1 MSPFA
6 SRLRTVLLAAV
17 GSSTL
22 LHIDAVAARST
33 GVSGPSVVAGRA
45 TITSQTPDTTLITQ
59 STTKALINWH
69 AFSISQGST
78 VRFLQPSSSAIALN
92 RVIGSSPSA
101 IFGNLEANGQ
111 VWLVNPNGI
120 LFGRGSQINV
130 GALLA
135 TTSDIRDRDFLSG
148 AYSFGIASSNPD
160 AAVVNQGEIRA
171 GTGGSVVLSGSR
183 VANDGLIEADLG
195 HVVLAGAETFAVD
208 FTGDNLLRFAVT
220 APVQDTDSED
230 ALVSNAGKIA
240 APGGKVL
247 LTARAARD
255 VLDGVIN
262 SSGIIEATTASMQ
275 DGVIVLD
282 AGPNASAVVSG
293 KLDASGTDPGET
305 GGAITVLGE
314 TVELSQG
321 ASLDASGD
329 QGGGTV
335 LVGGNMR
342 GEGPEPNATRTTL
355 HNATIAADAIGAGDG
370 GTIVVW
376 SNEQT
381 NISGTLSARGGAETG
396 DGGTIETSGG
406 TLGVAPE
413 TRVDT
418 SAPGG
423 TTGMWL
429 LDPYHLYVS
438 IAPIGDPASF
448 SGGVVPLGSDPGA
461 TVSIAPTTVIT
472 ALGSS
477 NVRLEAEYISVLDP
491 VTYTSANR
499 LSLLATRDATID
511 ASVQNAGT
519 GAIDVIAGWDG
530 VTAPANVLATAG
542 AYGQNNGFVQLT
554 GSGGNGVAVG
564 SRAGITTVAGA
575 SVHLYGNSADG
586 FAQIGYRGTSATGAI
601 NVYATS
607 ADPPVTDTSVYNTGL
622 PGCYEAAPGNI
633 CVHAALSD
641 DAGAYAQIGH
651 LGRSI
656 EGTASGN
663 VTVNATGNI
672 VLLGGGVTFLPG
684 DPAGLEY
691 LVPGT
696 LSYTYAMIGS
706 GDASLTT
713 SNQIASGTI
722 DVQAAGTIYL
732 NGPTAFGARAWI
744 GNRAAPA
751 TGNFSGDVTVI
762 AATFGGATNTGAP
775 TDPAPMISSAL
786 GIPGASATCCTGGD
800 VTLGLTSMAPFHAGG
815 SLTLAG
821 PNTFTWLTAGD
832 LFIEGNIQHGGSG
845 SVTLVAGWDPEV
857 APADVLSTPGAY
869 GLNEA
874 QVVIGGPSAAGDSI
888 VQSKSGTVTIAS
900 HDLVLDAVNGF
911 AQLGWNGSDATGG
924 VVVNLTGDLS
934 LNGGT
939 SSTRYALI
947 GNGDAGDTSGIDNLS
962 GNIDITVAG
971 MTTLTS
977 GVGKAWIGNHP
988 GTDSLGT
995 ASGDVR
1001 LITGNL
1007 IGDYMDPIAADL
1019 VGGDFT
1025 LGITGPGGFT
1035 FAGPEINYNSA
1046 NTLSILSTSDVFF
1059 LGSSV
1064 QNAGTGAINV
1074 IAGWDGITP
1083 VGSVISTSGAYGQD
1097 NGSVQIF
1104 SSLGSAAVGSR
1115 AGTTTVAAASVFLA
1129 VTTPSAP
1136 GEFAQIGYRG
1146 DGATGA
1152 INVYATSSDPAFS
1165 DTSAYDTGLPG
1176 CYAAAGGNVCLF
1188 GALGGG
1194 PGTYA
1199 QIGHLGQSLSGTA
1212 GGPIAVN
1219 ATGNVV
1225 LLGGG
1230 VQILAGDPSSE
1241 EYLVP
1246 GTLAD
1251 AYAMIGNGDASLTLA
1266 QTVSGTINVSAGG
1279 GVYLNGSTT
1288 ASSPAWIGNYTTAG
1302 GNHSGDVT
1310 ITAAGI
1316 GGATS
1321 TGAPADFGPMI
1332 ASDLGIAG
1340 QSSTCCTGGDVTL
1353 RFTASEGVALEAQS
1367 LVANYDSANTLGIL
1381 SVGDITLSG
1390 SLIQNAGTGAIIVA
1404 AGWDGVTAPE
1414 SVLTTPGAYGQNNAV
1429 VEISGA
1435 SGDGAAIGS
1444 RAGSTTIA
1452 GASVHLYGSGPDGFA
1467 QIGYRGNGAT
1477 GAINVHATSASPPAQ
1492 GGADGV
1498 AGCSDAAG
1506 GNVCVIGGEPPGSE
1520 AYAQIGHLGQSVSG
1534 AASGNITVS
1543 ATGNV
1548 VLGADGMAS
1557 LPGSPGSSA
1566 YSYSMI
1572 GSGDLSL
1579 TTAGQSVSGDIV
1591 VGAGGT
1597 IFFNDGITWT
1607 GDNQKTARSSIGN
1620 RSSGSGGGNYSG
1632 DVSIAATAA
1641 GGLLDIFWGD
1651 VIRRDLGIAG
1661 TTPSC
1666 CTGGDVTVALT
1677 SPNGI
1682 TIAPSQAVA
1691 YNSANSLNI
1700 LSPGDIHVLGSIEN
1714 SGAGAINVIAGWD
1727 GISTPAAALGTP
1739 GAFGLNDAQ
1748 VVIGGAGA
1756 AGNSAIQSRSGTV
1769 TIASHDL
1776 ILDAAKG
1783 FAQLGWHGSDASAN
1797 IEARLTGDLN
1807 LEGGANAGNY
1817 ALIGHGDASG
1827 AATGFSNLAGDI
1839 NLDVAGLTAIDG
1851 NAGKAW
1857 IGHHPSSN
1865 SQGTASGDVA
1875 LTTGDLSGDFVEMI
1889 AADLKGGD
1897 FTLALTDPSGPL
1909 VFTAAGES
1917 MSYDSS
1923 HVLSILSAGDVI
1935 FNGSVQNA
1943 GTGAIMVVAGWDGVT
1958 APANILSASA
1968 YGLNNASI
1976 ELSSLGVGV
1985 AVGSKGGT
1993 TTMAA
1998 SLVELSAES
2007 GFAQIGYAGSGA
2019 TGAIGV
2025 YATGASSPLQ
2035 DSSAFGAGVPTC
2047 VPGSGNVCLFSGA
2060 ESGFY
2065 AQIGHL
2071 GLSGPGT
2078 AGGDITVNA
2087 SGHVVLLGGGVAYGA
2102 GAPAGG
2108 SVDYAIGGGAT
2119 NAYAQIGH
2127 GNASGTYIDTLSG
2140 DIAVRSGGTIY
2151 LDHGVLDTSP
2161 ALIGHGTAAGGTT
2174 AGNVS
2179 IVGIIGGYTPPD
2191 LTPPAVPPLE
2201 DPAVGGII
2209 TVLSSPAATFVVS
2222 PLLVTQPL
2230 LVIEAGGVAP
2240 LMAMPLALQQS
2251 PLLALTGE
2259 EGADPGSEAEIAA
2272 DELAASVGSSL
2283 DGSTGQRPTRR
2294 VSIIAGLLSQI
2305 VPAVGTNVPR
2315 GIPPADENFSSWG
2328 NKALWQ

>member
-1 MSPFA
+1 M
-6 SRLRTVLLAAV
+6 
-17 GSSTL
+17 
-22 LHIDAVAARST
+22 LHIDAVAARSA
-33 GVSGPSVVAGRA
+33 GVAGPSVVAGRA
-45 TITSQTPDTTLITQ
+45 TITSPAPDTTLITQ
-59 STTKALINWH
+59 STTKALINWQT
-69 AFSISQGST
+69 FSISQGST

-92 RVIGSSPSA
+92 RVVGSSPSA
-101 IFGNLEANGQ
+101 IFGSLQANGQ

-120 LFGRGSQINV
+120 LFGRGSQVNV

-135 TTSDIRDRDFLSG
+135 TTSDIRDQDFLSG
-148 AYSFGIASSNPD
+148 SYSFGIASGNPD
-160 AAVVNQGEIRA
+160 AKVVNQGEIRA
-171 GTGGSVVLSGSR
+171 ATGGSVVLSGSR

-195 HVVLAGAETFAVD
+195 QVVLAGTETFSVD
-208 FTGDNLLRFAVT
+208 FSGDNLLRFAVKG
-220 APVQDTDSED
+220 PVATESADP
-230 ALVSNAGKIA
+230 LVSNAGKIA
-240 APGGKVL
+240 AAGGKVL

-275 DGVIVLD
+275 NGVIVLD
-282 AGPNASAVVSG
+282 AGPNGSAVISG
-293 KLDASGTDPGET
+293 NLDASGTDPGET
-305 GGAITVLGE
+305 GGAITILGE
-314 TVELSQG
+314 TVELSNG

-335 LVGGNMR
+335 LVGGNFR
-342 GEGPEPNATRTTL
+342 GQGPEPNATNTTVD
-355 HNATIAADAIGAGDG
+355 NATIAADAITAGDG

-376 SNEQT
+376 SNENT
-381 NISGTLSARGGAETG
+381 SVAGTLSARGGAQGG
-396 DGGTIETSGG
+396 DGGLVETSGG
-406 TLGVAPE
+406 TLGVAAE
-413 TRVDT
+413 TTVDT
-418 SAPGG
+418 SAPNG
-423 TTGMWL
+423 TTGLWL
-429 LDPYHLYVS
+429 LDPYYLYVS

-461 TVSIAPTTVIT
+461 TVSIAPNTVTT
-472 ALGSS
+472 ALASS

-499 LSLLATRDATID
+499 LSLLSTLDTTID
-511 ASVQNAGT
+511 ASIQNAGT

-530 VTAPANVLATAG
+530 VTAPANVLTTAG

-564 SRAGITTVAGA
+564 SRAGITTIAGA

-586 FAQIGYRGTSATGAI
+586 FAQIGYRGTNATGAI

-607 ADPPVTDTSVYNTGL
+607 ADPPVADTSVYNTGL

-633 CVHAALSD
+633 CIHAALSPD
-641 DAGAYAQIGH
+641 DGTYAQIGH
-651 LGRSI
+651 LGRTVS
-656 EGTASGN
+656 GTASGDI
-663 VTVNATGNI
+663 TVNATGHI
-672 VLLGGGVTFLPG
+672 VMVGGGVTFLPG

-696 LSYTYAMIGS
+696 LSNAYSMIGS
-706 GDASLTT
+706 GDVSLSTP
-713 SNQIASGTI
+713 NQTVSGTI
-722 DVQAAGTIYL
+722 SLGAAGTIYL
-732 NGPTAFGARAWI
+732 NTSSTASSLAWI
-744 GNRAAPA
+744 GNRASG
-751 TGNFSGDVTVI
+751 TGGNYSGDVTVI
-762 AATFGGATNTGAP
+762 GEAVGGAESTGAP
-775 TDPAPMISSAL
+775 SDPTEMVRL
-786 GIPGASATCCTGGD
+786 GLGTPGFTATCCTGGD
-800 VTLGLTSMAPFHAGG
+800 VTVGFTSTAPLHAFGFFPLT
-815 SLTLAG
+815 G

-845 SVTLVAGWDPEV
+845 GVTLVAGWDPEV

-874 QVVIGGPSAAGDSI
+874 QIVIGGPSAAGNSI

-911 AQLGWNGSDATGG
+911 AQLGWHGSDATGG
-924 VVVNLTGDLS
+924 IEVNLTGDLT
-934 LNGGT
+934 LVGGI
-939 SSTRYALI
+939 SDARYALI
-947 GNGDAGDTSGIDNLS
+947 GHGDASSGSGIDNLS
-962 GNIDITVAG
+962 GDIDVTVAG

-977 GVGKAWIGNHP
+977 GAGSAWIGNRP
-988 GTDSLGT
+988 GGESSGI

-1007 IGDYMDPIAADL
+1007 SGDYVDPIAADL
-1019 VGGDFT
+1019 AGGDFT

-1035 FAGPEINYNSA
+1035 LGQSINYDSA
-1046 NTLSILSTSDVFF
+1046 NTLSILSRADLTF

-1083 VGSVISTSGAYGQD
+1083 VGSVLSTSGAYGQD
-1097 NGSVQIF
+1097 NSLVQIF
-1104 SSLGSAAVGSR
+1104 SSLGSAAIGSR
-1115 AGTTTVAAASVFLA
+1115 AGTTTVAAASVFLV

-1152 INVYATSSDPAFS
+1152 INVYATSNDPAPS
-1165 DTSAYDTGLPG
+1165 DTSAYNTGLPG

-1199 QIGHLGQSLSGTA
+1199 QIGHLGQSVSGTA
-1212 GGPIAVN
+1212 GGPITVN

-1241 EYLVP
+1241 DYLVP

-1251 AYAMIGNGDASLTLA
+1251 AYAMIGNGDASLTVA
-1266 QTVSGTINVSAGG
+1266 QTVSGTIDVTAGG
-1279 GVYLNGSTT
+1279 GVYLNSSTT
-1288 ASSPAWIGNYTTAG
+1288 ASSPAWIGNYTATG
-1302 GNHSGDVT
+1302 GNHSGVVT

-1321 TGAPADFGPMI
+1321 TGDPNDPGPMI
-1332 ASDLGIAG
+1332 ASDLGVAG
-1340 QSSTCCTGGDVTL
+1340 LSSTCCTGGDVTL
-1353 RFTASEGVALEAQS
+1353 RFTAPEGVALEAQG
-1367 LVANYDSANTLGIL
+1367 LTANYDSANTLGIL
-1381 SVGDITLSG
+1381 SVGDIILSG
-1390 SLIQNAGTGAIIVA
+1390 SSIQNAGTGAIIVA

-1414 SVLTTPGAYGQNNAV
+1414 SVLTTSGAYGQNNAV

-1435 SGDGAAIGS
+1435 SGNGAAIGS
-1444 RAGSTTIA
+1444 RAGNTTIA

-1467 QIGYRGNGAT
+1467 QIGYRGDGAT
-1477 GAINVHATSASPPAQ
+1477 GAINVYATSAAPPAS

-1498 AGCSDAAG
+1498 AGCYDNAG
-1506 GNVCVIGGEPPGSE
+1506 GNVCVIGALPADSE
-1520 AYAQIGHLGQSVSG
+1520 AYAQIGHLGTSVSG
-1534 AASGNITVS
+1534 TASGNITVA
-1543 ATGNV
+1543 ATGHV
-1548 VLGADGMAS
+1548 VLGGDGMAN
-1557 LPGSPGSSA
+1557 LPGSAGSNSF
-1566 YSYSMI
+1566 SYSMI
-1572 GSGDLSL
+1572 GNGDASL
-1579 TTAGQSVSGDIV
+1579 TTSDQTVSGDII
-1591 VGAGGT
+1591 VGAVGT
-1597 IFFNDGITWT
+1597 VFFNDGIVWG

-1620 RSSGSGGGNYSG
+1620 RSNGTAGGNYLG
-1632 DVSIAATAA
+1632 DVSIAATTV
-1641 GGLLDIFWGD
+1641 GGLLDLFWGD

-1661 TTPSC
+1661 TTATC
-1666 CTGGDVTVALT
+1666 CTGGDVTLALK
-1677 SPNGI
+1677 SPDGLS
-1682 TIAPSQAVA
+1682 IAPSQAVA

-1700 LSPGDIHVLGSIEN
+1700 LSPGDIQVLGSIEN
-1714 SGAGAINVIAGWD
+1714 SGTGAINIIAGWD
-1727 GISTPAAALGTP
+1727 GISAPAAALGTP

-1756 AGNSAIQSRSGTV
+1756 AGNSAVQSRSGTV

-1783 FAQLGWHGSDASAN
+1783 FAQLGWHGSDASGN
-1797 IEARLTGDLN
+1797 IEAHLTGDLS
-1807 LEGGANAGNY
+1807 LKGGANAGNY

-1827 AATGFSNLAGDI
+1827 VATGFSNLAGDI
-1839 NLDVAGLTAIDG
+1839 NLDVAGLTTIDG

-1857 IGHHPSSN
+1857 IGHHPNSN

-1875 LTTGDLSGDFVEMI
+1875 LTTGDLTGDFVEMI
-1889 AADLKGGD
+1889 AADLKAGD

-1909 VFTAAGES
+1909 VFTAAGQS
-1917 MSYDSS
+1917 MNYDSS
-1923 HVLSILSAGDVI
+1923 YVLSILSAGDVI

-1943 GTGAIMVVAGWDGVT
+1943 GTGAIMVVAGWDGGT
-1958 APANILSASA
+1958 APANILNASA

-1976 ELSSLGVGV
+1976 ELSSLGAGV
-1985 AVGSKGGT
+1985 AVGSRGGT

-1998 SLVELSAES
+1998 SLVELSADS

-2019 TGAIGV
+2019 TGEIGV
-2025 YATGASSPLQ
+2025 YAKGTGAPPADTSV
-2035 DSSAFGAGVPTC
+2035 FGAGVPTC

-2071 GLSGPGT
+2071 GLSGPG
-2078 AGGDITVNA
+2078 AASGDITVNA
-2087 SGHVVLLGGGVAYGA
+2087 SGHIVLLGGGVAYGE

-2108 SVDYAIGGGAT
+2108 SVDYAIGGSAT

-2127 GNASGTYIDTLSG
+2127 GNASGTYIDTLGG
-2140 DIAVRSGGTIY
+2140 DISVRSGGTIY
-2151 LDHGVLDTSP
+2151 LNHGVPDTSP
-2161 ALIGHGTAAGGTT
+2161 ALIGHQTASGGTT

-2179 IVGIIGGYTPPD
+2179 IVGNIGGYTPPD
-2191 LTPPAVPPLE
+2191 LTPPPPPLD
-2201 DPAVGGII
+2201 DPAVSGII
-2209 TVLSSPAATFVVS
+2209 TVLSSPSATFTVS
-2222 PLLVTQPL
+2222 PLLLTQPL

-2240 LMAMPLALQQS
+2240 LMAMPLAVQQS

-2259 EGADPGSEAEIAA
+2259 EGGDPGSEAEVAA

-2283 DGSTGQRPTRR
+2283 DGTTGQRPSRR
-2294 VSIIAGLLSQI
+2294 VSIIAGLLSQL
-2305 VPAVGTNVPR
+2305 VPAVGANAASGV
-2315 GIPPADENFSSWG
+2315 PPADQNFSSWG